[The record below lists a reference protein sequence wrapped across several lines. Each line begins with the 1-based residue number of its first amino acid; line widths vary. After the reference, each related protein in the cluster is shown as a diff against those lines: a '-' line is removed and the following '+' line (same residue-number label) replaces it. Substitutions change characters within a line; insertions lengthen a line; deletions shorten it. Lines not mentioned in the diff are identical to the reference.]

1 MTLPIILAVVI
12 VAAILGLSVC
22 AVIKGAPEGY
32 EDDEGFHYGVEQD
45 VPFHK
50 KVWPGEIDCDLNA
63 LSKSRPWGPES
74 PRNAITGQPLTP
86 REQYDRECG

>member
-32 EDDEGFHYGVEQD
+32 
-45 VPFHK
+45 
-50 KVWPGEIDCDLNA
+50 
-63 LSKSRPWGPES
+63 
-74 PRNAITGQPLTP
+74 
-86 REQYDRECG
+86 